1 VLLRKWIEGGSL
13 YIHIGEDHNI
23 GAKDIIMILDQE
35 SVNSSELMK
44 EFFNRHQDKLIN
56 LSKKPFKSVVIT
68 YDKVYLSPIASGTLK
83 KRSNQLN
90 IPEYLYTLVNSD
102 S

>member
-1 VLLRKWIEGGSL
+1 M

-23 GAKDIIMILDQE
+23 RGKDIITILDQE
-35 SVNSSELMK
+35 SANSSVLIS
-44 EFFNRHQDKLIN
+44 EFFKHHPDKLIN
-56 LSKKPFKSVVIT
+56 LSKKPFKSVVVT

-90 IPEYLYTLVNSD
+90 IQEYFYIS
-102 S
+102 